1 MKYILGFILFGCFY
15 SSAFAQPTI
24 CLGNDSSICQGEK
37 IKINQC
43 EIGSNILFLDNPIQ
57 VNLRQDNFSA
67 PIDIGFDFNYFG
79 GTFKKILI
87 GEKGQVSFNIK
98 NTFSSFTA
106 TKLPKRTSSW
116 IDENGKLQID
126 DITNTISLAWHDLV
140 SANGGK
146 IYYQTIGSA
155 PNRKFV
161 VSYENLKYFSFNN
174 TICTGPTYC
183 FTGSL
188 ILNES
193 SNNIEMYIG
202 SKNFCIDH
210 LGGIATQGVQD
221 SSATYATVTPGRDSS
236 NWVATN
242 EGKLYSPDGSTN
254 YSISDIP
261 FVTVTSKN
269 SNNILWTG
277 TNGFTYPYVYGEP
290 LILNSL
296 PDGTTGYYL
305 STSSCGI
312 SVESISDT
320 TFITRKNAE
329 ISTTVTPDICGGGV
343 GTATTTI
350 VSGTAPFSFNWS
362 NGATTQDVT
371 NLTSGTYKLIM
382 TTADMCTATQT
393 VTVESSTIPFTTSN
407 TPVSCHSGADGTA
420 SVIINSSV
428 ATFTYLWD
436 DPSAQTTATAT
447 GLKAGSYLC
456 KISSNLGCSEK
467 TRFIITE
474 VPGMNAIISKKSNLT
489 CNSANDGSVTVNVSD
504 GTPPYSYNWINS
516 SATTNIATDLKAGG
530 QKVTITD
537 AKGCKLDLTTTLS
550 EPNPLSI
557 SFVTPDTT
565 ICPQSTLNLKI
576 TAQGGSSPYTYD
588 WTKDDISIGSQNTLL
603 VNPEIKDTLYC
614 ITLGE
619 ECGSPSVNS
628 CIKVKFTDSIVPKL
642 TPSTLEACA
651 PEIIFFKN
659 ETSPT
664 ENIVSTLINFGNG
677 EEFSSV
683 ELFDT
688 VSTNYK
694 SDGLY
699 SVSMIVKSTLN
710 CIYTTVFPNL
720 ILIKPSP
727 KAEFEFKSN
736 PVRMFESEVK
746 IWNRSSDD
754 VTNYVWTSSSSSPS
768 QSTIENPTFK
778 FPDNIVGNYPIT
790 LKVSNSFDCYDSIT
804 KVLNIISDIL
814 FYAPNAFTP
823 VKDLHNQTWKVY
835 ADGIDINE
843 YELSIFD
850 RWGEMI
856 WKTTDVYSEWDGK
869 YKGKDLPPGTYIW
882 TAVVRDA
889 TNYEK
894 KSFNGYITLIR

>member
-1 MKYILGFILFGCFY
+1 MKYILGFILFCGTF
-15 SSAFAQPTI
+15 SSAFAQPSI
-24 CLGNDSSICQGEK
+24 CLGNDSTICQGEQIK
-37 IKINQC
+37 IKQC
-43 EIGSNILFLDNPIQ
+43 GMGVNLLFLDNPIQ
-57 VNLRQDNFSA
+57 VDLSEDTYSS
-67 PIDIGFDFNYFG
+67 PIDIGFDFVYY
-79 GTFKKILI
+79 GTTNKKLII
-87 GEKGQVSFNIK
+87 GENALVSFNIFNSFCPYTPSTIPNSTVTYIDAFGFD
-98 NTFSSFTA
+98 NTV
-106 TKLPKRTSSW
+106 
-116 IDENGKLQID
+116 
-126 DITNTISLAWHDLV
+126 DISNTINLAWQDLAT
-140 SANGGK
+140 SNGGK
-146 IYYQTIGSA
+146 IYYQTIGTA

-161 VSYENLKYFSFNN
+161 VSYENLGYYSLNSPECADP
-174 TICTGPTYC
+174 IYC

-188 ILNES
+188 ILNEG

-202 SKNFCIDH
+202 SKNFCTGW

-221 SSATYATVTPGRDSS
+221 ITATYATVTPGRDSTT
-236 NWVATN
+236 WIAKT
-242 EGKLYSPDGSTN
+242 EGKLFSPTSATSYSISNIPFLSVITSGSTN
-254 YSISDIP
+254 
-261 FVTVTSKN
+261 VQWAT
-269 SNNILWTG
+269 
-277 TNGFTYPYVYGEP
+277 TNGATYPFVYGEP
-290 LILNSL
+290 LVINSI
-296 PDGTTGYYL
+296 PDGKTGYYISS
-305 STSSCGI
+305 STCSLPIGSL
-312 SVESISDT
+312 SDT
-320 TFITRKNAE
+320 TFLSRNNAE
-329 ISTTVTPDICGGGV
+329 ITAVSTPDICSGGV
-343 GTATTTI
+343 GTITTT
-350 VSGTAPFSFNWS
+350 VVAGTAPFTFNWS

-371 NLTSGTYKLIM
+371 NLTSGTYKIIM
-382 TTADMCTATQT
+382 TTADLCTATQLIT
-393 VTVESSTIPFTTSN
+393 VDPSTIPFTTSN
-407 TPVSCHSGADGTA
+407 TSVSCHSGADGTA

-447 GLKAGSYLC
+447 GLKAGSYQC

-467 TRFIITE
+467 TRIIISE
-474 VPGMNAIISKKSNLT
+474 VPGMNAIISKKSNVT

-537 AKGCKLDLTTTLS
+537 TKGCKLDLTTTLS

-576 TAQGGSSPYTYD
+576 TAQGGSSPYTYT
-588 WTKDDISIGSQNTLL
+588 WTKNNVTIGSQNTLL

-614 ITLGE
+614 ATLGE
-619 ECGSPSVNS
+619 ECGSPTVKS

-651 PEIIFFKN
+651 PEIIQFKN

-677 EEFSSV
+677 QEYSSV

-710 CIYTTVFPNL
+710 CIYTTVFPYQ
-720 ILIKPSP
+720 ILIKQSP
-727 KAEFEFKSN
+727 KADFEFKSN
-736 PVRMFESEVK
+736 PVRMFETEVK
-746 IWNRSSDD
+746 VWNSSSIDA
-754 VTNYVWTSSSSSPS
+754 TNLVWTSNSSSPS
-768 QSTIENPTFK
+768 SSTTENPTFK
-778 FPDNIVGNYPIT
+778 FPDNVVGNYPIT

-869 YKGKDLPPGTYIW
+869 YKGKDLPPGSYIW

-894 KSFNGYITLIR
+894 KTFKGYITLIR